1 MNTCHIL
8 DKWSVYKVSR
18 IFSCNKKTITWE
30 IMISFSLQYVL
41 LYYCI
46 ERCLSIKL
54 SEVRVIYMFDTVCS
68 LLLEDSK
75 NCFDTS

>member
-1 MNTCHIL
+1 
-8 DKWSVYKVSR
+8 
-18 IFSCNKKTITWE
+18 
-30 IMISFSLQYVL
+30 MISFSLQYVL

-46 ERCLSIKL
+46 QRCLSIKL

-68 LLLEDSK
+68 FLLEGNK